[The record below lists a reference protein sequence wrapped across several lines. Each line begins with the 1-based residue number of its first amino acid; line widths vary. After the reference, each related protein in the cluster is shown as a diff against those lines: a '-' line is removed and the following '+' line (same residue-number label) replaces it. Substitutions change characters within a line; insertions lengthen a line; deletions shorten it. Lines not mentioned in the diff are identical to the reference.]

1 MRLLG
6 SLHHCRVAPPS
17 RPLTDH
23 CSPGAPYTVPLPPP
37 ASAGFLVLNAGCL
50 RRRHE
55 LPPLH
60 GNRRPCR
67 LRYWLLLL
75 QFQWSIC
82 DSKSGKFQLRCNAAA
97 TEITAKLKWMTISAK
112 LKWMTKLD
120 FSICWSCRWICWP
133 RRKIPV
139 KQKHQ
144 LPTAT
149 WKKFQC

>member
-1 MRLLG
+1 MR
-6 SLHHCRVAPPS
+6 RVAPPS
-17 RPLTDH
+17 RPLPDH
-23 CSPGAPYTVPLPPP
+23 YSPGAPCTVPSPPP
-37 ASAGFLVLNAGCL
+37 APDPFDLNARYLL
-50 RRRHE
+50 RWHQ
-55 LPPLH
+55 LPPLA
-60 GNRRPCR
+60 GYRRRCR
-67 LRYWLLLL
+67 LRYWLILL
-75 QFQWSIC
+75 QLQWSNC
-82 DSKSGKFQLRCNAAA
+82 DSKSSKFQLICNAAA

-120 FSICWSCRWICWP
+120 FSICWSLRRWICWP

>member
-82 DSKSGKFQLRCNAAA
+82 DSKSGKFRLRCNAAA
-97 TEITAKLKWMTISAK
+97 TEITAKLKWMT
-112 LKWMTKLD
+112 KLD
-120 FSICWSCRWICWP
+120 SICWSLSRWICSP
-133 RRKIPV
+133 RGKILV

-144 LPTAT
+144 VPTAT
-149 WKKFQC
+149 LKKFQC